1 MRWRIFGSKGRKGS
15 AIKDLLKSI
24 RLSRTSRSGG
34 LEAYSS
40 TVGECVNDA
49 KIFESGAYLLSKKR
63 MCEVEAEKA
72 MMVNVSRHPRWVA
85 GGPH

>member
-1 MRWRIFGSKGRKGS
+1 MFGSKGRKSPAKKG
-15 AIKDLLKSI
+15 LLKSI
-24 RLSRTSRSGG
+24 KLSRTSRSGG

-40 TVGECVNDA
+40 IAGECTSDA